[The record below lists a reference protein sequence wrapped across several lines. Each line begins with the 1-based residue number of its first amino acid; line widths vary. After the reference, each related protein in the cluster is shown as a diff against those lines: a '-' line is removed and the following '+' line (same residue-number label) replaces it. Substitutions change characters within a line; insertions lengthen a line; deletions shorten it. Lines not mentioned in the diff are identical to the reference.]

1 MTIVVSIA
9 VLGLLIFCHEAGH
22 FWAAKRFGIL
32 VQEFALGM
40 GPRLAG
46 FKRGETEYSLRVLP
60 FGGFVRM
67 AGADGEDAPPGR
79 GFADQPVWQRMIV
92 IASGSLMNFVLAIV
106 LLIVI
111 FAAVGVN
118 FPTTELAEVMP
129 GSAAQAGGL
138 LAGDRIVA
146 IDLLPV
152 REWSQVVTKVR
163 ESPNLPLAV
172 EVQRGAE
179 RLTFAVVP
187 RPGEGGVGV
196 MGVRALMRVRRMG
209 LPVAL
214 VQGVETTAEI
224 AVYWVRSLVLM
235 VLRRVQP
242 DLAGPVGIGQL
253 IGEATRVG
261 IGSLLYLAAILSANL
276 ALINL
281 LPIPALDGS
290 RLLFLGIEG
299 IRGKPI
305 DPEKENFIHGLGFAL
320 LIVVAV
326 LITFRDLARL
336 AGGGG

>member
-1 MTIVVSIA
+1 MTVVVSIA

-22 FWAAKRFGIL
+22 FMAAKRFGIL

-46 FKRGETEYSLRVLP
+46 VKRGETEYTLRVLP

-67 AGADGEDAPPGR
+67 AGTDGEDAPPGR

-92 IASGSLMNFVLAIV
+92 IAAGSLMNFVLAMV
-106 LLIVI
+106 LLVLI
-111 FAAVGVN
+111 FAVVGVN
-118 FPTTELAEVMP
+118 SPTTELAEVMP
-129 GSAAQAGGL
+129 GSPAQVAGL
-138 LAGDRIVA
+138 MAGDRILA
-146 IDLLPV
+146 IEHAPV
-152 REWSQVVTKVR
+152 REWAEVVSVVR
-163 ESPNLPLAV
+163 VSPNLPLAV

-179 RLTFAVVP
+179 RLTFSVTP

-196 MGVRALMRVRRMG
+196 MGVRTLMRVRRLG

-214 VQGVETTAEI
+214 WQGAETTADI
-224 AVYWVRSLVLM
+224 AVYWVRSLVQM
-235 VLRRVQP
+235 VLRRIQP

-261 IGSLLYLAAILSANL
+261 MGSLLYLAAILSANL

-305 DPEKENFIHGLGFAL
+305 DPDKENFIHGLGFAL
-320 LIVVAV
+320 LIVVAL